1 MKPTKLIASTVSA
14 FCLLAVCGC
23 ASTESSSHPQA
34 QREFHNPILFADYS
48 DPDVIRVGKSYYLV
62 ASTFHFSPGLPVLK
76 SDDLVH
82 WTLVAHVVPRLTFDP
97 KYDLPGPVG
106 ITDAS

>member
-1 MKPTKLIASTVSA
+1 MRALGLVLAAAAAIALPAAARAPATY
-14 FCLLAVCGC
+14 
-23 ASTESSSHPQA
+23 E
-34 QREFHNPILFADYS
+34 NPILFADYS

-62 ASTFHFSPGLPVLK
+62 ASSFHFSPGLPVLK

-82 WTLVAHVVPRLTFDP
+82 WTIVAHVVPRLTFDP

-106 ITDAS
+106 ITDATERYRSTPEM